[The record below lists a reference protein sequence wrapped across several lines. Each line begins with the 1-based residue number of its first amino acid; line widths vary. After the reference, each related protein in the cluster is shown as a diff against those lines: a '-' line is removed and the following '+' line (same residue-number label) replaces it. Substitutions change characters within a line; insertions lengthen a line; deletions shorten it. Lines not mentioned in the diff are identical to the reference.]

1 MLYPAELPGH
11 PSDSSRARTWQP
23 ADVAGFVF
31 IGYIRDMRFPRIT
44 LSLLDASEP
53 LRKRAPTVDENGNAL
68 SDFMV
73 IFPGLRNR
81 SQLQIQQTM
90 QEIQKVLGYY
100 SQSVVFAE
108 LNLRLNLLWVSTRR
122 VDGLR
127 FEIAGSL
134 RERIPSAKLV
144 SHV

>member
-1 MLYPAELPGH
+1 MK
-11 PSDSSRARTWQP
+11 
-23 ADVAGFVF
+23 
-31 IGYIRDMRFPRIT
+31 FPRIA

-90 QEIQKVLGYY
+90 QEIQKVLGQY